1 MTQVKEFKKVK
12 SVREVKATL
21 YGQEKQVDDSL
32 VGLMR
37 KLAERRDYWKQ
48 KHKGKETVLNWSFTP
63 FTSKNQTP
71 YEFANCMGGLTN
83 RKTLT
88 PAVEEARKLGFKFR
102 VGTSS
107 DTSTIAQVLT
117 LGDRRLNNVIYRAY
131 KEGIIQYFGGM
142 SCGADPLGP
151 FERLLEEETGTNYE
165 TYGAEKMLNQVF
177 PWDFIDLGMTK
188 EHLKERYLLSKSA
201 INSPFGCF
209 NRCVSCG
216 ACNTSQSNLPQEQVD
231 DVTREFEI
239 V

>member
-1 MTQVKEFKKVK
+1 MTDKMTQVKEFKKVK

-117 LGDRRLNNVIYRAY
+117 LGDRRLKHPNGELI
-131 KEGIIQYFGGM
+131 
-142 SCGADPLGP
+142 AD
-151 FERLLEEETGTNYE
+151 FDN
-165 TYGAEKMLNQVF
+165 
-177 PWDFIDLGMTK
+177 
-188 EHLKERYLLSKSA
+188 RYLSFKCSFVIPKS
-201 INSPFGCF
+201 IKSHG
-209 NRCVSCG
+209 
-216 ACNTSQSNLPQEQVD
+216 NT
-231 DVTREFEI
+231 
-239 V
+239 